1 MSDLNKKKKK
11 YHSFFQ
17 KRRPSNSPNASEGG
31 SARSNPPKKQHLDAQ
46 AQAEDLFKEI
56 NISGENLTLEEVA
69 KIAGNQSGSTYA
81 AAANK
86 PAINDKWLVYLQ
98 KGRERREPIAK
109 PLFLTFMSS
118 LQNKLWKLPKDE
130 FDKIN
135 LDWSDHHLGRGL
147 IACLDENSAAFVKAE
162 AEAFNY
168 EGQTVRAWL
177 KDEFGIITTYQ
188 AFLHNEVWGDIRG
201 PQAIGWIL
209 EKNGLLDKGK
219 FQVISYQRHKKGVFC
234 RFEASNS
241 LEKAIDEHGHTLRA
255 GICRVVL
262 KKKKVTSHNVVID
275 AKAVVKN
282 ASAEVDND
290 SKLTT
295 TESH

>member
-1 MSDLNKKKKK
+1 MSDPNKKKKK
-11 YHSFFQ
+11 YHSFFT
-17 KRRPSNSPNASEGG
+17 KRRQSNSPNASEGG
-31 SARSNPPKKQHLDAQ
+31 SARTNPPKKQHLDAQ
-46 AQAEDLFKEI
+46 AQAEELLKDI
-56 NISGENLTLEEVA
+56 NISGENLTKEEVA

-81 AAANK
+81 AAAKK
-86 PAINDKWLVYLQ
+86 PAINEKWLLYLQ
-98 KGRERREPIAK
+98 NGKERRDPIAK
-109 PLFLTFMSS
+109 PLFLTFMSN
-118 LQNKLWKLPKDE
+118 LQSRMWKLPKED

-147 IACLDENSAAFVKAE
+147 IACMDENSATFVKAE
-162 AEAFNY
+162 AEAFNF

-177 KDEFGIITTYQ
+177 KDEFGTLTTYQ

-234 RFEASNS
+234 RFEADAS
-241 LEKAIDEHGHTLRA
+241 LEKAINEHGHTLRA

-262 KKKKVTSHNVVID
+262 KKKVTSHKVEPIE
-275 AKAVVKN
+275 AKAVVEN
-282 ASAEVDND
+282 AETEAINKSD
-290 SKLTT
+290 LTET
-295 TESH
+295 H

>member
-1 MSDLNKKKKK
+1 MSDPNKKKK
-11 YHSFFQ
+11 YHSFFH
-17 KRRPSNSPNASEGG
+17 KRKPSKSPSSSEGG
-31 SARSNPPKKQHLDAQ
+31 SARSNPPKKIHLDAQ
-46 AQAEDLFKEI
+46 VQAEHLLKDI
-56 NISGENLTLEEVA
+56 NISGENLSKEEVA
-69 KIAGNQSGSTYA
+69 EIAGNQSGSTYA

-86 PAINDKWLVYLQ
+86 PAINDKWLIYLQ
-98 KGRERREPIAK
+98 YGKEKREPIAK

-118 LQNKLWKLPKDE
+118 LQSRMWKLPKEE

-147 IACLDENSAAFVKAE
+147 IACMDENSATFVKAE

-177 KDEFGIITTYQ
+177 KDEFGTLTTYQ

-209 EKNGLLDKGK
+209 EKNGLLEKGK
-219 FQVISYQRHKKGVFC
+219 FQVICYQRHKKGVFA
-234 RFEASNS
+234 RFEASDG
-241 LEKAIDEHGHTLRA
+241 LEKAIDDYGHTLRA

-262 KKKKVTSHNVVID
+262 KKK
-275 AKAVVKN
+275 
-282 ASAEVDND
+282 
-290 SKLTT
+290 
-295 TESH
+295 ESHIS

>member
-1 MSDLNKKKKK
+1 MSDPNKKKK
-11 YHSFFQ
+11 YHSFFS
-17 KRRPSNSPNASEGG
+17 KRKPNRSPSSSEGG
-31 SARSNPPKKQHLDAQ
+31 SARSNPPKKIHLDAQ
-46 AQAEDLFKEI
+46 VQAEHLLKDI
-56 NISGENLTLEEVA
+56 NISGENLSKEEVA
-69 KIAGNQSGSTYA
+69 EIAGNQSGSTYA

-86 PAINDKWLVYLQ
+86 PAINDKWLIYLQ
-98 KGRERREPIAK
+98 YGKEKREPIAK

-118 LQNKLWKLPKDE
+118 LQSRMWKLPKEE

-147 IACLDENSAAFVKAE
+147 IACMDENSATFVKAE

-177 KDEFGIITTYQ
+177 KDEFGTLTTYQ

-209 EKNGLLDKGK
+209 EKNGLLEKGK
-219 FQVISYQRHKKGVFC
+219 FQVICYQRHKKGVFA
-234 RFEASNS
+234 RFEASDG
-241 LEKAIDEHGHTLRA
+241 LEKAIDEHGHSLRA
-255 GICRVVL
+255 GICRVLL

-275 AKAVVKN
+275 AKAVVQN
-282 ASAEVDND
+282 PIAEVVD
-290 SKLTT
+290 
-295 TESH
+295 ESNATGSH